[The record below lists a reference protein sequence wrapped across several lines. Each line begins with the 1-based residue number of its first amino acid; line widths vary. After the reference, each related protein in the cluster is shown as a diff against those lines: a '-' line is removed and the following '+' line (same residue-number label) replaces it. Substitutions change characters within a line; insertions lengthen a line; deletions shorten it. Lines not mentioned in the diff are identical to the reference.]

1 MNDADGLDVS
11 LVELAPDGLLDE
23 KAAFWQDAIVFVLA
37 GEIELECS
45 SGERHRFDCG
55 DILSLARLPL
65 RSVRNSGSEPT
76 TVLAVRRRAAIR
88 EISG

>member
-45 SGERHRFDCG
+45 SGERHRFVCG
-55 DILSLARLPL
+55 GIVSFAHLPL
-65 RSVRNSGSEPT
+65 GSVRSSGSEPT
-76 TVLAVRRRAAIR
+76 TLLAVWRRAAVR